1 MIIEPLVNN
10 KEACFKFYFN
20 NSFSENNAYE
30 SQSSTSVSQSSIAV
44 DYHKIRCIIWQIM
57 LQEQGTCTWYTK

>member
-1 MIIEPLVNN
+1 MSIIPFL
-10 KEACFKFYFN
+10 
-20 NSFSENNAYE
+20 ENNVYE
-30 SQSSTSVSQSSIAV
+30 SQSSASASQSSIAV